1 MSFNFHK
8 LQDKRVFYI
17 LAGTLVI
24 LLVLFVTL
32 LNKQKKIRELANRSQ
47 NQNNNVGQ
55 PPLSLPLPRA
65 QFAGYTLQAELPSL
79 PTSVKLSDLKT
90 SYTTGEALDI
100 ATKIGFKN
108 SVVDDGVNL
117 VLVTNQEEDQQTML
131 SFNKTNGVFL
141 FASELGYPSGGS
153 NPESAARSFLNK
165 MGLMDDT
172 LEVTATYKR
181 ESHPEVTFVEL
192 HRSWEKLGLPILNPV
207 GALNLEETERLAD
220 VKLGVVEATAPD
232 DPDITWS
239 SDGFEGKMRPNDFN
253 TITVAV
259 IDDNNTILSVMSNV
273 KILAKTQVK
282 ESAQTLKTPE
292 EAFAEVQT
300 GKTSFSLVKPTGEG
314 VFESMN
320 VFPNS
325 EAVGDNAVVTDV
337 ILTYIDDINQ
347 KSQTTLYPYY
357 LFRGTTTL
365 NSGYQAQFVQTVP
378 ALKQVNTLGVFAQN
392 SAPTVFPGQG
402 STLQYG
408 TFNWL
413 SPAPNPKNALACAGL
428 TQMYTLAN
436 GGYIGWYPNTPP
448 RTWYYVPPAGEV
460 VDAQRIADLKVELW
474 AVVARACKESKV
486 DPTVCGV
493 PPDLNIQTACYHVST
508 GSPFVYVYPDTTK
521 KMSVSLVK
529 QGLTYSDPPL
539 SKEKVWN
546 FTADAEKLTFSNGL
560 VRNKLYYE
568 YDKSLFKPTFD
579 QLKKETKG
587 FAVNKNNLNEF
598 INDVAE
604 KAGLNSAEKTGLTIE
619 LTREVN
625 KLSSSTLKVGLLDR
639 AVLDQVLPVS
649 ITPQPEVYHRFFLYV
664 TTADANE
671 KLTSPTV
678 DRLTRVDDLVVEIG
692 VLGF

>member
-1 MSFNFHK
+1 MIFNFHK

-172 LEVTATYKR
+172 HEVTATYKR

-493 PPDLNIQTACYHVST
+493 TPDLTLDTACYHVST
-508 GSPFVYVYPDTTK
+508 GSPFIYYYSNSTK
-521 KMSVSLVK
+521 QVQVNLTKGVTFADPALNKENGWSFIASAKNLTFPN
-529 QGLTYSDPPL
+529 GLT
-539 SKEKVWN
+539 
-546 FTADAEKLTFSNGL
+546 
-560 VRNKLYYE
+560 RNKLYYE
-568 YDKSLFKPTFD
+568 YDKKIFD
-579 QLKKETKG
+579 SVLNELKRDKAG
-587 FAVNKNNLNEF
+587 FTVSKNNLAEF
-598 INDVAE
+598 VNSLSE
-604 KAGLNSAEKTGLTIE
+604 KAGLNESEEAGLMVE
-619 LTREVN
+619 LTREAG
-625 KLSSSTLKVGLLDR
+625 KLSASSLKVGFINKT
-639 AVLDQVLPVS
+639 VLDKVLPVS
-649 ITPQPEVYHRFFLYV
+649 ITPQPEAYHRFFLFV
-664 TTADANE
+664 TAADPEE
-671 KLTSPTV
+671 KLTTPTV
-678 DRLTRVDDLVVEIG
+678 EKLNRVEDMAVELG